1 MPKVMCVR
9 TGGKRM
15 RGMRKWLRPGLRVKR
30 YLLLLVFG
38 LTFTSLALAM
48 ALATLYRNYDFPA
61 YSTDVVR
68 GVTLQFIPHP
78 WRELFVGALG
88 LCVIGSG
95 AWYLSRSILRPLL
108 VGRTEAMAD
117 ILWGYHKPLS
127 RGPKIVAVGG
137 GTGLPT
143 VLRGLK
149 GLTGNLTAIVTMAD
163 DGGSTGR
170 LREQFG
176 ILPPGDFRNCIAALS
191 DAEPVMQKLFQYRFE
206 RLGSELDGHSFG
218 NLFITA
224 LADVT
229 GNFETAT
236 LETSRILNVQGRV
249 FPSTLEDIQLHGVAE
264 DGAELRGESA
274 VGKAHGRIRKVFL
287 MPEDPAG
294 YAPAMQ
300 AIWDA
305 DMIVFGP
312 GSLYTSV
319 IPPLLV
325 ADIKQAVKSNPTA
338 VKVYICNVATQHG
351 ETDHFDALAH
361 IRALQEQVGK
371 RIFDYVLVN
380 TNFANVN
387 KIKPEW
393 KQEPVPVENLLVA
406 GRELGVE
413 VIGRDV
419 VNDNNPLRHDPDK
432 LASVLMQ
439 LYTERGHSGLTMP
452 IREEAF
458 PAAAD

>member
-1 MPKVMCVR
+1 
-9 TGGKRM
+9 M
-15 RGMRKWLRPGLRVKR
+15 RGLQKWLRPGLRVKR
-30 YLLLLVFG
+30 YLILLVLG
-38 LTFTSLALAM
+38 TTLTSLAIAM
-48 ALATLYRNYDFPA
+48 ALATAYRNFDFPT
-61 YSTDVVR
+61 YSTDVVHTA
-68 GVTLQFIPHP
+68 TLQFVPHP
-78 WRELFVGALG
+78 WREMLVGLVGLG
-88 LCVIGSG
+88 VIGVG

-117 ILWGYHKPLS
+117 ILWGYHMPGR
-127 RGPKIVAVGG
+127 RGPKIVAIGG

-149 GLTGNLTAIVTMAD
+149 SRTGNLTAIVTMAD

-191 DAEPVMQKLFQYRFE
+191 DAEPLMQKLFQYRFE
-206 RLGSELDGHSFG
+206 RGGSELDGHSFG

-224 LADVT
+224 LVDVT
-229 GNFETAT
+229 GNFEQAT

-249 FPSTLEDIQLHGVAE
+249 LPSTLENIQLHGVAE
-264 DGAELRGESA
+264 DGAALEGESA

-287 MPEDPAG
+287 MPEDPSG
-294 YAPAMQ
+294 YTPAMQ

-325 ADIKQAVKSNPTA
+325 ADIKQAIKSNPNA

-361 IRALQEQVGK
+361 VRALQEQVGK
-371 RIFDYVLVN
+371 RVFDYVLVN
-380 TNFANVN
+380 TNFGNVN
-387 KIKPEW
+387 RIKPEW
-393 KQEPVPVENLLVA
+393 KQDPVTVDNLLA
-406 GRELGVE
+406 AARELGVE
-413 VIGRDV
+413 VFGRDV
-419 VNDNNPLRHDPDK
+419 VNDANPLRHDPDK
-432 LASVLMQ
+432 LATVLMQ
-439 LYTERGHSGLTMP
+439 LYAERGSGIGNGNGNANRSESRT
-452 IREEAF
+452 ESF
-458 PAAAD
+458 AAAD